1 MTKVTIKLRR
11 GTSDKWSQLNPILGD
26 GEIGIDQTTKL
37 FKIGDGLT
45 PWNELAYAILKGE
58 DGEDGWA
65 PRETALVTTTSL
77 SHGSSE
83 DLILTLTAGY
93 RLLKIETD
101 YPARVRVYD
110 SLEKQTLD
118 KFRPIGQDPK
128 GNHGVILDFATTQE
142 DLMWWLNPVV
152 DGYVTDNT
160 NNVPITVTNISG
172 CQNFITLS
180 LTWIRSE

>member
-45 PWNELAYAILKGE
+45 PWNELAYAVLKGE
-58 DGEDGWA
+58 DGKDGWA
-65 PRETALVTTTSL
+65 ARETELVTTTSL
-77 SHGSSE
+77 SHNGS
-83 DLILTLTAGY
+83 DNVTLTLTPGY

-101 YPARVRVYD
+101 FPARIQVYD
-110 SLEKQTLD
+110 SYEKQLLD
-118 KFRPIGQDPK
+118 HSRLIGQDPK
-128 GNHGVILDFATTQE
+128 GNHGVILDFVTTQD
-142 DLMWWLNPVV
+142 DLTWWLNPVV
-152 DGYVTDNT
+152 DGYVVDNT
-160 NNVPITVTNISG
+160 NNVPVTITNLSG
-172 CQNFITLS
+172 SSNFITLS